1 MVEDFVQVETTSG
14 TDSQRVWQWGSYVL
28 FVVYG
33 SVILLT
39 FSQYGIT
46 SDELP
51 HAIYGEKIIQWYVS
65 FFSDRSLFGLQNIW
79 LYGGV
84 FDSFVYL
91 ASQILP
97 LDPFDARHLCNV

>member
-39 FSQYGIT
+39 FS
-46 SDELP
+46 
-51 HAIYGEKIIQWYVS
+51 H
-65 FFSDRSLFGLQNIW
+65 RSLFGLQNIW